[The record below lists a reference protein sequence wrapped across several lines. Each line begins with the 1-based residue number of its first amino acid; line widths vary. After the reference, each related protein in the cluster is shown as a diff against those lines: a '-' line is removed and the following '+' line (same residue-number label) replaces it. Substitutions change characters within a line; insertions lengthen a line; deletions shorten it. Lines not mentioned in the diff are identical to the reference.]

1 MVINYCALL
10 FPPYLL
16 LLRPKRLGWRMFGT
30 IQLKGE
36 YGPPSFLGGSMI
48 GRWFLWSVSFR
59 DCKGGGYVD
68 DQVTETKS
76 KDEKFTVKSL
86 YKALELKRQ
95 GASQQV

>member
-1 MVINYCALL
+1 M
-10 FPPYLL
+10 
-16 LLRPKRLGWRMFGT
+16 
-30 IQLKGE
+30 
-36 YGPPSFLGGSMI
+36 
-48 GRWFLWSVSFR
+48 RWFLWSVSFR

-95 GASQQV
+95 VASQQV